1 MWDFIVKILSNSW
14 VVGIGGGVISGI
26 IVYLITAKL
35 FNRKENTRY
44 LEQINNAN
52 IDIIR
57 SLKPYIAE
65 KGLPE
70 KEIIDAIILSTA
82 RKYKVKSEELYSIRV
97 VCEEL
102 IREIVEN
109 VYVSS
114 DKKQEYT
121 QQLKEYLHNLNNER
135 DKSLLITEIEKEIKN
150 NSKINKVEYRN
161 KFVSTLS
168 IMFSILA
175 ATLTMFVTMFTDI
188 KTLPSNP
195 THESEM
201 ILIVFAVTFFTLFL
215 SMIFAMLLK
224 YKEKANRENKKNKDE
239 KPNDI

>member
-1 MWDFIVKILSNSW
+1 MWESLANILSNSW
-14 VVGIGGGVISGI
+14 VVGIGGGIISGI
-26 IVYLITAKL
+26 IVYLITAKF

-109 VYVSS
+109 VYVSA

-121 QQLKEYLHNLNNER
+121 QQLKEYLCNLNAER
-135 DKSLLITEIEKEIKN
+135 NKSLLITEIEKEIT
-150 NSKINKVEYRN
+150 NSTKIEKIDYRN
-161 KFVSTLS
+161 KVVSTLS

-175 ATLTMFVTMFTDI
+175 ATLTMFVTILTDP
-188 KTLPSNP
+188 TTFPSDP
-195 THESEM
+195 THEIEK
-201 ILIVFAVTFFTLFL
+201 IFIVLAVTFFTLAL
-215 SMIFAMLLK
+215 STVFVILLK
-224 YKEKANRENKKNKDE
+224 YKDKAKRKEKIYIPKNHK
-239 KPNDI
+239 N

>member
-1 MWDFIVKILSNSW
+1 M
-14 VVGIGGGVISGI
+14 
-26 IVYLITAKL
+26 
-35 FNRKENTRY
+35 
-44 LEQINNAN
+44 
-52 IDIIR
+52 
-57 SLKPYIAE
+57 
-65 KGLPE
+65 PE

-161 KFVSTLS
+161 KIVSTLS